1 MIISH
6 AHKFIFFA
14 VPRTGTH
21 ALRSALNSYLTED
34 DWQQQFL
41 FGAQKIPIPALAQIP
56 HGHISLQQAQA
67 HLPEDIWRSY
77 FKFAFVR
84 NPFDR
89 YVSVC
94 SFLNRGQPD
103 FDERASQFMERA
115 LQVDKFRQRILVR
128 PQSDMLVNSE
138 GYLQLDFIGHY
149 ETLQQDFDRVCEQL
163 NLQKQQ
169 LLQKNA
175 SVHRNFRQYYQTPTL
190 TQIVGLFYQRDFQL
204 FNYSLNPHET

>member
-1 MIISH
+1 MIVSH

-21 ALRSALNSYLTED
+21 ALRNALNGYLTED

-41 FGAQKIPIPALAQIP
+41 FGEQKIPIPALAQIP
-56 HGHISLQQAQA
+56 HGHISLQQVQT

-94 SFLNRGQPD
+94 SFLNRGQSD

-115 LQVDKFRQRILVR
+115 LQVGRFRQRILVR

-138 GYLQLDFIGHY
+138 GYLQMDFIGHY
-149 ETLQQDFDRVCEQL
+149 ETLQQDFDRICEQL

-169 LLQKNA
+169 LVKNNA
-175 SVHRNFRQYYQTPTL
+175 SVHRSFRQYYQTPTL
-190 TQIVGLFYQRDFQL
+190 TQIVSLFYQRDFQL